1 MGAPGDRSTSF
12 QEKEMSD
19 LKNRP
24 QNREVENEMICP
36 PAEEGKPPR
45 PVTEPKPKAGRRAR
59 QKNQG

>member
-1 MGAPGDRSTSF
+1 
-12 QEKEMSD
+12 MSD